1 MPVVIHNSPFGGTSS
16 EAISA
21 AMQGPSWAGGF
32 RFQPARSGQVPS
44 LHTVVAFDSS
54 AGATQRSDVCR
65 NPSAAT
71 GTRGALRVVAA
82 FCNGNEPLSVASAT
96 APRPR
101 AASQGSFQRL
111 MVSLSNAIFPIVEY
125 GVKGR

>member
-1 MPVVIHNSPFGGTSS
+1 MTSQQSPFYANHLVVSAARGGVMPVVIHNNPFGVTSS
-16 EAISA
+16 EAISV

-54 AGATQRSDVCR
+54 AGAAQRSDVCR
-65 NPSAAT
+65 NPSATT
-71 GTRGALRVVAA
+71 GTRG
-82 FCNGNEPLSVASAT
+82 
-96 APRPR
+96 
-101 AASQGSFQRL
+101 ASQGSFQRL

-125 GVKGR
+125 GAQGR